1 MTEVLDYLY
10 SSSVWMTVILCVVM
24 FLCVGL
30 AFANPFK
37 RKNLNYAYKV
47 FLYVFAFC
55 FMMSFQFM
63 YYGYAD
69 EFKSMHIGKK
79 TICLFEVYERGGE
92 GPDETVYR
100 LHVIN
105 KNDGVRKDRFYLGW
119 SAKMLGIRN
128 DSICYLEEN
137 DLVLFDADNL
147 KEIYTIKIEEWGS
160 FLPELAVG
168 IESIY
173 SYNDKRNAYA
183 ELNCKNGKKY
193 WFDPFTKKVLTKE
206 PKENGSPVFSK
217 EDYELAIDDGHGNK
231 RYILNDAYG
240 ADKLKI
246 IVPGEYGKKF
256 FKTVDSTTYLD
267 PFFLA
272 IDTLK
277 QVFVFGHYTTTD
289 REDFYIE
296 AKDFE
301 FSTKWKKASAEIASD
316 SYNKPKVNVWQYVNE
331 ILYFNIGGFVIAI
344 EPATGKTIWTSR
356 L

>member
-1 MTEVLDYLY
+1 MTKVLDYLY

-24 FLCVGL
+24 FLCVGF

-37 RKNLNYAYKV
+37 NKKINYAYKA

-63 YYGYAD
+63 YYGYTS
-69 EFKSMHIGKK
+69 EFRSMHIGKK

-92 GPDETVYR
+92 GPDETVCR
-100 LHVIN
+100 LHVTN

-119 SAKMLGIRN
+119 SAKMFGIRN
-128 DSICYLEEN
+128 DSLCYLKEN
-137 DLVLFDADNL
+137 ELVLFDAENL
-147 KEIYTIKIEEWGS
+147 KEIYTIKIEDWGN
-160 FLPELAVG
+160 FLTELAVG

-173 SYNDKRNAYA
+173 SYSDAQNACVQ
-183 ELNCKNGKKY
+183 LNCKNGKKY
-193 WFDPFTKKVLTKE
+193 WFDPFAKKVITEK
-206 PKENGSPVFSK
+206 PKENRPPFFVKK
-217 EDYELAIDDGHGNK
+217 EYELAIDDGYANK
-231 RYILNDAYG
+231 RYLLKDAYST
-240 ADKLKI
+240 DKLKL
-246 IVPGEYGKKF
+246 IVPGEYGKRF

-301 FSTKWKKASAEIASD
+301 FKTKWKNASAEIASD
-316 SYNKPKVNVWQYVNE
+316 SYNKPKVNVWEYVNE
-331 ILYFNIGGFVIAI
+331 VLYFNIGGFVIAM